1 MGDGS
6 SRGIVSALKNEWALL
21 WEAFS
26 GENEEAN
33 TKSNDAFCTGKLEV
47 LTVAQVREITKS
59 LSEGRKKLNQKLE
72 ILNKEI
78 DLNTAKL
85 ESLELVGGDKES
97 TLNRINELTDIGQ
110 NLTTALVKLD
120 EKLRLAREQEDEV
133 GAEA

>member
-6 SRGIVSALKNEWALL
+6 SRGIVNALKHEWALL

-26 GENEEAN
+26 GNDEETNE
-33 TKSNDAFCTGKLEV
+33 SNDAFCTGKLEV

-85 ESLELVGGDKES
+85 ESLSLVGGDKDA
-97 TLNRINELTDIGQ
+97 TLKRINELSDIGQ
-110 NLTTALVKLD
+110 SLTDALMKLD
-120 EKLRLAREQEDEV
+120 DKLRLAREQEDEV
-133 GAEA
+133 SEI

>member
-6 SRGIVSALKNEWALL
+6 SRGIVHALKQEWALL

-26 GENEEAN
+26 GETENNN
-33 TKSNDAFCTGKLEV
+33 TNSNDAFCTGKLEV

-72 ILNKEI
+72 VLNKEI

-97 TLNRINELTDIGQ
+97 TLNRINELSDIGQ
-110 NLTTALVKLD
+110 SLTMALMKLD
-120 EKLRLAREQEDEV
+120 EKLRLAREQEEDV
-133 GAEA
+133 ATEA